1 MSKFFKN
8 NTAMQPMSELQ
19 MQINRYN
26 SSRANLLLVAI
37 FTLINLVLLISK
49 SYTYFLFS
57 ASIPY
62 ILTTNAMY
70 LCGMHPDEFYEDI
83 DLSTAEFLDRSVF
96 VVVLIIS
103 LVIIALYALSY
114 FLSKKQKVGWMIAA
128 LAFFVIDTVVMF
140 WYYGL
145 ANTEMLLDVAFHV
158 WVIVSLSMGIHAYF
172 KIKSL
177 PPEEEAVPMPADG
190 NTLLMEDGFA
200 ENQPLSADFE
210 ESKPT
215 DSDQEQ

>member
-1 MSKFFKN
+1 MCS
-8 NTAMQPMSELQ
+8 
-19 MQINRYN
+19 
-26 SSRANLLLVAI
+26 
-37 FTLINLVLLISK
+37 
-49 SYTYFLFS
+49 
-57 ASIPY
+57 
-62 ILTTNAMY
+62 
-70 LCGMHPDEFYEDI
+70 
-83 DLSTAEFLDRSVF
+83 
-96 VVVLIIS
+96 IIS

-215 DSDQEQ
+215 DSEQDQ